1 MIFAII
7 ASLILIGF
15 FSGYEIGFVSANR
28 LSLELK
34 KKNGDRAGLIIARFL
49 EAPTQFIGTC
59 LIGLNISLVVFGI
72 LFEQLLEKYIWH
84 YYALDDYSILL
95 GNTVLST
102 LVILLIGELVPKA
115 IFKARASTLITRFAV
130 IANLFHVLFS
140 PLTKILVAIAQW
152 VVSTLFQV
160 RVVNKKEVFSK
171 VDLAHFVQQTM
182 EHPEQQDLNTDLF
195 ENALSLPEIKIRECL
210 VPRTEIVGVEVNTS
224 IDELKAIF
232 VETKLSKLIVY
243 DDTLDTIVGYV
254 HQLDLFKK
262 PSSLAT
268 IIHPII
274 LVPESMSAADLIN
287 LFSKKRKS
295 IAWVVDEF
303 GGTAGIVT
311 MEDLLEEIFG
321 EIDDEYDEQEFIEK
335 KLSEKDYIFSGRLEL
350 DYLTEKYGIDFAAE
364 NSETLSG
371 YLIHHHESIPKV
383 RTVIKLAHFDAEILA
398 VSDTRIEKVKIKI
411 H

>member
-34 KKNGDRAGLIIARFL
+34 KKNGDPAGKIIAKFL
-49 EAPTQFIGTC
+49 LAPTQFIGTC

-72 LFEQLLEKYIWH
+72 VFEELLHKYVWPANIDS
-84 YYALDDYSILL
+84 YALLL

-102 LVILLIGELVPKA
+102 FVILVIGELIPKA
-115 IFKARASTLITRFAV
+115 IFKARASSMITRFAF
-130 IANLFHVLFS
+130 IAQFFHVLFS
-140 PLTKILVAIAQW
+140 PLTKILVSIAQW

-160 RVVNKKEVFSK
+160 KVVNKKEAFSK
-171 VDLAHFVQQTM
+171 VDLAYFVQQSI
-182 EHPEQQDLNTDLF
+182 EHPEQQELNKDLF
-195 ENALSLPEIKIRECL
+195 ENAMSLPDIKIRECL
-210 VPRTEIVGVEVNTS
+210 VPRTEVIGVELNTT
-224 IDELKAIF
+224 IEDLKSMF
-232 VETKLSKLIVY
+232 VETKLSKLIVF
-243 DDTLDTIVGYV
+243 DDTLDNIVGYV
-254 HQLDLFKK
+254 HQLDLFQK
-262 PSSLAT
+262 PKNIAA
-268 IIHPII
+268 IIHPIL
-274 LVPESMSAADLIN
+274 LVPESMNAADLIN

-311 MEDLLEEIFG
+311 MEDVLEEIFG

-335 KLSEKDYIFSGRLEL
+335 KLSDKDYIFSGRLEL
-350 DYLTEKYGIDFAAE
+350 DYLTEKYGIDFGAE

-371 YLIHHHESIPKV
+371 YLIHHHEAIPKV
-383 RTVIKLAHFDAEILA
+383 KTLIILEHFDAEILA

>member
-7 ASLILIGF
+7 ASLILVGF

-34 KKNGDRAGLIIARFL
+34 KKNGNKASQIIARFL

-72 LFEQLLEKYIWH
+72 LFEQLLDKYLWYSYH
-84 YYALDDYSILL
+84 LDSYSILL
-95 GNTVLST
+95 GNTILST
-102 LVILLIGELVPKA
+102 LTILLIGELIPKA
-115 IFKARASTLITRFAV
+115 IFKARASSMIIRFAP
-130 IANLFHVLFS
+130 IANFFHLVFS
-140 PLTKILVAIAQW
+140 PLTKILVSLAQW
-152 VVSTLFQV
+152 VVSVLFQV
-160 RVVNKKEVFSK
+160 KVVNKKEAFSK

-224 IDELKAIF
+224 IDALKSIF

-243 DDTLDTIVGYV
+243 DDTLDSIVGYV

-262 PSSLAT
+262 PSNIAAV
-268 IIHPII
+268 IHPIL
-274 LVPESMSAADLIN
+274 LVPESMNAADLIN

-321 EIDDEYDEQEFIEK
+321 EIDDEYDEQEFVEK
-335 KLSEKDYIFSGRLEL
+335 KLSDNDYVFSGRLEL

-383 RTVIKLAHFDAEILA
+383 RTIIKLTHFDAEILA

>member
-34 KKNGDRAGLIIARFL
+34 KKNGDPAGKIIAKFL
-49 EAPTQFIGTC
+49 LAPTQFIGTC
-59 LIGLNISLVVFGI
+59 LIGLNISLVIFGI
-72 LFEQLLEKYIWH
+72 LFEQLLDKFIWPENLDG
-84 YYALDDYSILL
+84 YAMLL
-95 GNTVLST
+95 GNTMLST
-102 LVILLIGELVPKA
+102 LVILVIGELIPKA
-115 IFKARASTLITRFAV
+115 IFKARASTMITKFAF
-130 IANLFHVLFS
+130 IAQFFHVLFS
-140 PLTKILVAIAQW
+140 PLTKVLVSVAQW
-152 VVSTLFQV
+152 VVSNLFQV
-160 RVVNKKEVFSK
+160 KVVNKKEAFSK
-171 VDLAHFVQQTM
+171 VDLAHFVQQSI
-182 EHPEQQDLNTDLF
+182 EHPEQQELNKDLF
-195 ENALSLPEIKIRECL
+195 ENALSLPDIKIRECL
-210 VPRTEIVGVEVNTS
+210 VPRTEIIGVELNTT
-224 IDELKAIF
+224 IEDLKATF

-254 HQLDLFKK
+254 HQLDLFQK
-262 PSSLAT
+262 PKNIAA
-268 IIHPII
+268 IIHPIL
-274 LVPESMSAADLIN
+274 LVPESMNAADLIN

-311 MEDLLEEIFG
+311 MEDVLEEIFG

-335 KLSEKDYIFSGRLEL
+335 KLSDKDFIFSGRLEL
-350 DYLTEKYGIDFAAE
+350 DYLTEKYGIDFGAE

-371 YLIHHHESIPKV
+371 YLIHHHEAIPKV
-383 RTVIKLAHFDAEILA
+383 KTLITLAHFDAEVLA

-411 H
+411 R